1 MKNDS
6 QLPKL
11 QAAQAILVLG
21 SKYVMQFRDDRPDI
35 PSPGI
40 WSLFGRMV
48 NEGEDPKRAVER
60 EIYEEL
66 SIVPPSYE
74 YLWWVNYFSDYFQ
87 KPARSWIYMADVRA
101 VWSSHELNEGA
112 DVRAF
117 YYEELEGIEMPVF
130 MRESLGRYH
139 LTNR

>member
-1 MKNDS
+1 MWMTGKSCLLRWDTLGIIGGSSRNNVVKNDS
-6 QLPKL
+6 QFPKL

-40 WSLFGRMV
+40 WSLFGGMV

-74 YLWWVNYFSDYFQ
+74 YLWF
-87 KPARSWIYMADVRA
+87 P
-101 VWSSHELNEGA
+101 H
-112 DVRAF
+112 
-117 YYEELEGIEMPVF
+117 
-130 MRESLGRYH
+130 
-139 LTNR
+139 T